1 MVRSGS
7 AVEARYG
14 SANHVGAKYGSRG
27 KVRPASAWTGEAVE
41 ASLGELSLGW
51 AGRRRGSQGQSR
63 LGRVGQ
69 DEDRQSR
76 MGEVGRVMSW

>member
-1 MVRSGS
+1 MGLGEASRGEAWHDVS
-7 AVEARYG
+7 VEAR
-14 SANHVGAKYGSRG
+14 R
-27 KVRPASAWTGEAVE
+27 GEA
-41 ASLGELSLGW
+41 SLGW